1 VKRTANPSDLAAKAR
16 AKEVRNI
23 VAKLNAGKTLTV
35 AERRILEENQT
46 GEIKGGAKYTVSAL
60 NQITGYDRRTLGRV
74 LGDMRSEHSIREVIE
89 AFRAHERLR
98 GKPNG
103 DIDPEYEK
111 ARKDREIA
119 DKYAIANA
127 QRRGELLEAS
137 DVERVWLSRITAA
150 KTRLMGIP
158 RKCAPAVVM
167 VTAPADAEAIIEQEV
182 RDALEE
188 LAKG

>member
-1 VKRTANPSDLAAKAR
+1 MNRHTVTEFAR
-16 AKEVRNI
+16 MTGFTRET
-23 VAKLNAGKTLTV
+23 VAKRMDGVKPVAQRKPKGELFTLRQFVDAFTEYNAPSARPKT
-35 AERRILEENQT
+35 
-46 GEIKGGAKYTVSAL
+46 
-60 NQITGYDRRTLGRV
+60 
-74 LGDMRSEHSIREVIE
+74 
-89 AFRAHERLR
+89 
-98 GKPNG
+98 G